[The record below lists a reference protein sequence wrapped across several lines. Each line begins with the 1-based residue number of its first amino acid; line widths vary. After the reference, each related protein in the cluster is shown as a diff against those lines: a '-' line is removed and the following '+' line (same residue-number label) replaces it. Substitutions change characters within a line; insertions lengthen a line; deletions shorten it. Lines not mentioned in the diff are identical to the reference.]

1 MVEIK
6 ESSKPENTG
15 IFGEGGATP
24 FGWRL
29 EGLGSASVY
38 HLGIDPD

>member
-6 ESSKPENTG
+6 ESSKLKNTG
-15 IFGEGGATP
+15 IFREGGATA
-24 FGWRL
+24 FGWRT